1 MTPNHTHRCR
11 GLVLV
16 SAGVLAGCT
25 HTIKVD
31 PIRVEPIDIT
41 LHIYLEADKKLDS
54 FFSDPAGPAKPP
66 ATPPA
71 AGPGKTQGATP

>member
-1 MTPNHTHRCR
+1 MSPPSSRRYGT
-11 GLVLV
+11 
-16 SAGVLAGCT
+16 LAIAVIAALPACT

-54 FFSDPAGPAKPP
+54 FFGDDAHPAAPPP
-66 ATPPA
+66 APA
-71 AGPGKTQGATP
+71 PKPEGASS